1 MGWSVLSSLPT
12 SLPGPPM
19 KVMQLHNK
27 HQMRWHLPGRA
38 CMRAAAGHGA
48 SLQRHCMRRQ
58 PQTLPFQGFH
68 HGTAQA
74 TAGDTGGK
82 EASQQLGS
90 MLAGGRARP
99 GRNAQPAGGR
109 RQQKSKVTERKTFA
123 LALR

>member
-1 MGWSVLSSLPT
+1 MGWSVLS

-38 CMRAAAGHGA
+38 CTRAAAGHGA

-74 TAGDTGGK
+74 TAGNTGGK